1 MSDLAWL
8 IDQVTPPARAAA
20 PKPTQAPAPTT
31 FVATRR
37 KSLQTSQ
44 QPKAP
49 TT

>member
-8 IDQVTPPARAAA
+8 IDQVTPPRPAAS
-20 PKPTQAPAPTT
+20 KPAQAAAPAPTT

-37 KSLQTSQ
+37 KSQ

>member
-8 IDQVTPPARAAA
+8 IDQVTPPARTAPAARPA
-20 PKPTQAPAPTT
+20 QPPAPTT

-37 KSLQTSQ
+37 KSQ

-49 TT
+49 T